1 VGVVVGVDGAGRTF
15 RLRRLAAESGTP
27 VWWAAGDLAPGLAEA
42 TSDGALVVV
51 DDAHRLDP
59 DALAA
64 LASAARSGVA
74 MHISRR
80 PTIGSPELASLDE
93 AVAGGGVEVVGPMS
107 VDEVAVLVATVTG
120 RTVSP
125 ETAAAVHE
133 AAAGMAVV
141 AAALADALA
150 ASLGSRSVGAL
161 GSAGRVGS
169 DVAGSGVAG
178 SAGSAGSVGAV
189 RGGQSRR
196 PGGAASGGVVSPR
209 VAAVLEEPA
218 PALVARVQRRFAV
231 LAPEVSAVARV
242 LALRLEFDDDVL
254 AGAAD
259 TSPGALPAA
268 LRTLR
273 DEGLL
278 VPGEER
284 MIPAVALAVFGEL
297 SAAERRRLHD
307 AVGRALVAA
316 GADPVVAATQL
327 RAARVR
333 TPAVAAI
340 YARAGEATRFTDPA
354 AALAWFDDADDA
366 GADPA
371 DTAAGRAEA
380 GALLGLPVDVDPQAT
395 DPRLARLA
403 GAAAAQDGRTER
415 AADTLLA
422 ADPALAVPV
431 LVGVGR
437 LDEARIAAKGDR
449 LGEAA
454 LAAAEDPDAA
464 VPLLIEAAEVA
475 ERATPSAVLPDT
487 PHALGAIV
495 AVAAGDLAAAEH
507 LLERAAMGGLAT
519 GSVGAGSSAT
529 GSSISGS
536 STTGSSATGLS
547 ATGSVPSGSVASRSS
562 TTGRSATG
570 SVSSGSVSG
579 GSAPG
584 GSAASGLGA
593 GEWAAG
599 GSSAAGSSTGGSSR
613 TGSSGTGSSSG
624 GSSASGSSATGLSAT
639 GSSSS
644 GSSSS
649 GSGAGGSSV
658 TGRSVAGSSAAGS
671 SAAGL
676 VASGWSGS
684 GSVGAR
690 GGVVGG
696 FGGPAA
702 AVRHRLLLAWARMR
716 AGRFDAALVELARPE
731 TDLPGRER
739 LLRAAIAAGI
749 ARRRGDIAGL
759 RAVWGGVEPVLA
771 RRVVDLW
778 QLEAAE
784 ELLVAA
790 ARLQQL
796 RRVEPVLA
804 LLERTVDGLGRPP
817 AWAAALG
824 WLRVQVAVAAADPA
838 EARQQAERIP
848 TGAGPRGEAQR
859 VAAAVWAD
867 LLAGTAVPPDTVL
880 AVTDGL
886 AAVQLPWE
894 ASRLAGQAAIHTTD
908 PVVARRLL
916 ERARELSEPDTT
928 AAEQPAAKVGRAGSL
943 SERELAVA
951 KLVLAGSTHREIGA
965 QLYIAPKTVEH
976 HVARIRSKLG
986 AGSRAELLAVL
997 REIVSDPG

>member
-15 RLRRLAAESGTP
+15 RLRRLAGASP
-27 VWWAAGDLAPGLAEA
+27 AWWAAGDLAAGLARARDE
-42 TSDGALVVV
+42 GALVIV
-51 DDAHRLDP
+51 DDAHRLD
-59 DALAA
+59 AAALTSLAA
-64 LASAARSGVA
+64 AARDGVP
-74 MHISRR
+74 MLISRR
-80 PTIGSPELASLDE
+80 PTIDSAELAALDE
-93 AVAGGGVEVVGPMS
+93 AAAAGGVEVATPLAQ
-107 VDEVAVLVATVTG
+107 DEVAVMVATATG

-133 AAAGMAVV
+133 ASAGMAAV

-150 ASLGSRSVGAL
+150 ASLGEPAGGAPGGPVGPGSRGGMTPVGPGSRGGMAPVGRPGGGPGGPGQGSRGGMPPVGQPRG
-161 GSAGRVGS
+161 GSAGQGS
-169 DVAGSGVAG
+169 
-178 SAGSAGSVGAV
+178 
-189 RGGQSRR
+189 RGGIAPAGQPGAGGPSGGGQGSRGGMAPVGQPGAGGPPAAGGAR
-196 PGGAASGGVVSPR
+196 RGPEAGAGQGSRGGLSPIGQQPGGRGGAGPGSRGGLAPVGTGGAGPGSRGGMTPVGQAGQVSPR
-209 VAAVLEEPA
+209 VVAVLGAPA
-218 PALVARVQRRFAV
+218 PSLVARVQRRFAV
-231 LAPEVSAVARV
+231 LGAEVGAVARV
-242 LALRLEFDDDVL
+242 LALQLELGDDVL

-259 TSPGALPAA
+259 TSASTLPRA

-284 MIPAVALAVFGEL
+284 MIPAVALAVLGEL

-307 AVGRALVAA
+307 SVGRALVAA

-333 TPAVAAI
+333 TPSVAAI
-340 YARAGEATRFTDPA
+340 YTRAGEATRFADPA
-354 AALAWFDDADDA
+354 AALAWFDDADEA

-371 DTAAGRAEA
+371 DTAPGRAEA
-380 GALLGLPVDVDPQAT
+380 GALLGLGVDVDPQSG
-395 DPRLARLA
+395 DRRLARLA

-422 ADPALAVPV
+422 ADPVLAVPV

-437 LDEARIAAKGDR
+437 LDMARAAAKGDR
-449 LGEAA
+449 LAEAA

-464 VPLLIEAAEVA
+464 VPLLIEAAEAA
-475 ERATPSAVLPDT
+475 ERALPTAVLPDT

-495 AVAAGDLAAAEH
+495 AVACGDVAAAEH
-507 LLERAAMGGLAT
+507 LLERTNPDAAGEHTSADTAASPPAT
-519 GSVGAGSSAT
+519 GAADSAGP
-529 GSSISGS
+529 
-536 STTGSSATGLS
+536 
-547 ATGSVPSGSVASRSS
+547 VSR
-562 TTGRSATG
+562 
-570 SVSSGSVSG
+570 
-579 GSAPG
+579 AP
-584 GSAASGLGA
+584 
-593 GEWAAG
+593 
-599 GSSAAGSSTGGSSR
+599 
-613 TGSSGTGSSSG
+613 
-624 GSSASGSSATGLSAT
+624 
-639 GSSSS
+639 
-644 GSSSS
+644 
-649 GSGAGGSSV
+649 
-658 TGRSVAGSSAAGS
+658 
-671 SAAGL
+671 
-676 VASGWSGS
+676 
-684 GSVGAR
+684 
-690 GGVVGG
+690 

-702 AVRHRLLLAWARMR
+702 AVRHRLLLAWVRMR
-716 AGRFDAALVELARPE
+716 AGRYDTALAELARPE
-731 TDLPGRER
+731 GELPGRER

-759 RAVWGGVEPVLA
+759 RAIWGGVEPVLA

-790 ARLQQL
+790 ARLQQQ

-824 WLRVQVAVAAADPA
+824 WLRVQVAVAAGDKDEVAAQAARMPA
-838 EARQQAERIP
+838 EA
-848 TGAGPRGEAQR
+848 GPKGEAQR
-859 VAAAVWAD
+859 AGAHVWAG
-867 LLAGTAVPPDTVL
+867 LLAGTVVPADTIL
-880 AVTDGL
+880 AVTDAL

-894 ASRLAGQAAIHTTD
+894 ASRLAGQAAIHTAD
-908 PVVARRLL
+908 PSTARRLL
-916 ERARELSEPDTT
+916 ERARELSEPDST
-928 AAEQPAAKVGRAGSL
+928 AADAQPAAKVGRAASL

>member
-1 VGVVVGVDGAGRTF
+1 
-15 RLRRLAAESGTP
+15 
-27 VWWAAGDLAPGLAEA
+27 VWWAAGDLAPGLTQA
-42 TSDGALVVV
+42 TSDGALVVA
-51 DDAHRLDP
+51 DDAHRLGP

-64 LASAARSGVA
+64 LASAARAGVP

-80 PTIGSPELASLDE
+80 PTIDSPELASLDE
-93 AVAGGGVEVVGPMS
+93 AVAGGGVEVVGPLS

-150 ASLGSRSVGAL
+150 ASLGSRSAGAL

-169 DVAGSGVAG
+169 D
-178 SAGSAGSVGAV
+178 GSVGAV

-196 PGGAASGGVVSPR
+196 PAASGGAAAGPGGVVSPR
-209 VAAVLEEPA
+209 VAAVLGEPA
-218 PALVARVQRRFAV
+218 PVLVARVQRRFAM
-231 LAPEVSAVARV
+231 LAPEVSTVARV
-242 LALRLEFDDDVL
+242 LALRLELDDDVL

-259 TSPGALPAA
+259 TSSGVLPAA

-297 SAAERRRLHD
+297 SAAERRRLHE

-333 TPAVAAI
+333 TPAVAGV
-340 YARAGEATRFTDPA
+340 YTRAGEATRFADPA

-380 GALLGLPVDVDPQAT
+380 GALLGLPVDVDPQAA

-437 LDEARIAAKGDR
+437 LDEARVAAKGDR

-464 VPLLIEAAEVA
+464 VPLLIEAAEAA
-475 ERATPSAVLPDT
+475 ERAIPTAVLPDT

-495 AVAAGDLAAAEH
+495 AVVAGDLAAAEH
-507 LLERAAMGGLAT
+507 LLERAAPGGPAA

-529 GSSISGS
+529 GSSASGS
-536 STTGSSATGLS
+536 STTGSSTTGLS
-547 ATGSVPSGSVASRSS
+547 ATGSVADGSVASRSS
-562 TTGRSATG
+562 ATGRSATG
-570 SVSSGSVSG
+570 SVFSGSVSG
-579 GSAPG
+579 GSSPG
-584 GSAASGLGA
+584 GSTASGPG
-593 GEWAAG
+593 AG
-599 GSSAAGSSTGGSSR
+599 GSSAAGPSAAGSSGS
-613 TGSSGTGSSSG
+613 GSSGTGSSSG
-624 GSSASGSSATGLSAT
+624 GSGVSGSSVTGLSAT
-639 GSSSS
+639 GL
-644 GSSSS
+644 SSS
-649 GSGAGGSSV
+649 GSGASGSSV
-658 TGRSVAGSSAAGS
+658 TGRSAAGLSAAGS
-671 SAAGL
+671 FGSGSSGSGSSAGGSS
-676 VASGWSGS
+676 ASGWSGS
-684 GSVGAR
+684 GSGGAR
-690 GGVVGG
+690 GG

-716 AGRFDAALVELARPE
+716 AGRFDGALVELARPE

-759 RAVWGGVEPVLA
+759 RAVWGGVEPILA

-790 ARLQQL
+790 ARLQQR

-838 EARQQAERIP
+838 EARQQADRIP
-848 TGAGPRGEAQR
+848 AGAGPRGEAQR
-859 VAAAVWAD
+859 AAAAVWAD